1 MLRHDL
7 FSYTLF
13 LSKEEIPVQ
22 LKLLNPHIS
31 PFEYRYFPIF
41 LCRAL
46 PLKETNTVYGHRDL
60 LNIFHSKETLTIED
74 ILKKV
79 L

>member
-46 PLKETNTVYGHRDL
+46 PLKETNTVYGHRA
-60 LNIFHSKETLTIED
+60 FHSKETLTIED